1 MVLDGLPL
9 AQSRPAKDYVLQPK
23 PNGYQS
29 LHLALEL
36 PSGLPLEL
44 QVRTRCMH
52 EHAERGGARHGEY
65 KRAELQKQR
74 AGRGG
79 GFGARARRRHTTRF

>member
-1 MVLDGLPL
+1 
-9 AQSRPAKDYVLQPK
+9 
-23 PNGYQS
+23 
-29 LHLALEL
+29 
-36 PSGLPLEL
+36 
-44 QVRTRCMH
+44 MH